1 MTAVR
6 DKLETIL
13 ARLAARAADERV
25 FLSVYHEAARA
36 AADAADGR
44 RKAGISLG
52 PLDGAIVSIKDL
64 FDVAGEI
71 TTAGSVAILDAPRPK
86 GMPSSFIACAKRAR

>member
-13 ARLAARAADERV
+13 ARLAARKADERV
-25 FLSVYHEAARA
+25 FLRLYPDAARA

-44 RKAGISLG
+44 RKAG
-52 PLDGAIVSIKDL
+52 VS
-64 FDVAGEI
+64 
-71 TTAGSVAILDAPRPK
+71 
-86 GMPSSFIACAKRAR
+86 